1 MRLKKYVAM
10 VLILCLGLGL
20 LSGCGAGKN
29 HGLDAKNPTTIT
41 IWHYYNGVQQ
51 DTFDRMLVEF
61 NESVGREMG
70 IVVEARS
77 KNSIND
83 LAEAAL
89 ASLRGDEGADPAPD
103 MFAAY
108 AETAFIADQ
117 LGSVVDLSKYF
128 NDKELEEYI
137 PGYLAEGSL
146 DAKGGLKIFPTAKS
160 TEIMMLNVT
169 DWEPFA
175 EAAGVTTD
183 DMATWEGLVQTAE
196 KYFDYTD
203 SLTPDVA
210 GDGKA
215 LFGRD
220 SVANYMIVGAR
231 QLGLEFFS
239 LQDDGAVMNEN
250 KEAVRRLWDNYY
262 APFVKG
268 YFAAKNRF
276 RSDDMMLGE
285 IIAMVCSSTGAT
297 YFPATV
303 TLNDEYS
310 YPIEGLVLPV
320 PNFDGAAPYV
330 VQQGAGMVVV
340 KSEEKREYAC
350 SVFLKWFTEKERNI
364 TFSAKSGY
372 LPVKKDANDYD
383 AIVASYQ
390 AAGDQT
396 NSLILGSI
404 EVAVSEISNSTSYAA
419 KPFAKSADA
428 RAFLDT
434 YIQTTAHTN
443 HDEAVARIEAGGDR
457 AAVMVEYTS
466 DEAFDAW
473 YEGFISGLKAVL
485 EP

>member
-1 MRLKKYVAM
+1 MRLRKYAALAM
-10 VLILCLGLGL
+10 VILLGLGM
-20 LSGCGAGKN
+20 LSGCGSGD
-29 HGLDAKNPTTIT
+29 HGLDAKNPTVIT

-51 DTFDRMLVEF
+51 DTFDSMLVEF
-61 NESVGREMG
+61 NESVGREKG

-89 ASLRGDEGADPAPD
+89 ASLRGDDGAEAAPD

-128 NDKELEEYI
+128 TKEELEEYVT
-137 PGYLAEGSL
+137 GYLNEGSI
-146 DAKGGLKIFPTAKS
+146 DDKGGLKIFPTAKS
-160 TEIMMLNVT
+160 TEIMMLNAT
-169 DWEPFA
+169 DWAPFA
-175 EAAGVTTD
+175 EATGVTTD
-183 DMATWEGLVQTAE
+183 DMTTWEGLMQVAE

-203 SLTPDVA
+203 ALTPDVV
-210 GDGKA
+210 GDGRA
-215 LFGRD
+215 FFGRD

-231 QLGLEFFS
+231 QLGFEFFS
-239 LQDDGAVMNEN
+239 RSGDSVVMNEN
-250 KEAVRRLWDNYY
+250 KDVVRRLWDHYY

-285 IIAMVCSSTGAT
+285 IIVMVCSSTGAT

-310 YPIEGLVLPV
+310 YPIEGRVLPV
-320 PNFDGAAPYV
+320 PNFEGAAPYV

-340 KSEEKREYAC
+340 KSEEKKEYAS

-372 LPVKKDANDYD
+372 LPVKKEANDYD
-383 AIVASYQ
+383 AIAASYQ
-390 AAGDQT
+390 AEGNQA

-404 EVAVSEISNSTSYAA
+404 KVAVSEITNSTSYAA
-419 KPFAKSADA
+419 KPFAKSANA
-428 RAFLDT
+428 RSFLDS
-434 YIQTTAHTN
+434 YIQNTAQTAYE
-443 HDEAVARIEAGGDR
+443 EAAARIKAGEER
-457 AAVMVEYTS
+457 ATVMEEYIS
-466 DEAFDAW
+466 DAAFETW
-473 YEGFISGLKAVL
+473 YEGFVSGLKEATEL
-485 EP
+485 